1 MTLELLPGKSWS
13 CCPVE
18 LWHRTKVGYLV
29 GPINRVAKTT
39 TIFRRVGPNRLGSA
53 GTAAKASL
61 GGSKASSGSGQVA
74 KMKMNVNLRQLRQRA
89 GHRQHRQLTSAR
101 PCLFWIK
108 RVSST
113 FQSSM
118 YVFRVL
124 LPFFLANPSSDF
136 SKKIGREY

>member
-1 MTLELLPGKSWS
+1 VTVELLPGKSWP

-29 GPINRVAKTT
+29 GPLRIHRVAKST
-39 TIFRRVGPNRLGSA
+39 TIFRRVGPSRLGSA
-53 GTAAKASL
+53 GTAVKASL

-74 KMKMNVNLRQLRQRA
+74 KMNTKVNLRQLRQRA

-108 RVSST
+108 RGLPPVIQEWVMVAEMAGKRPSATVS
-113 FQSSM
+113 F
-118 YVFRVL
+118 
-124 LPFFLANPSSDF
+124 PGA
-136 SKKIGREY
+136 E